1 MNSLTELNGFVNGFE
16 LPFTDERLPD
26 VLFDRA
32 TPTNQTQ
39 SVDRGFTISG
49 SVGMDII
56 EILNAPSSN
65 PIYTID
71 VSALAGA
78 TVSYASLP
86 AGVSLLN
93 PSTGVYVITG
103 FQDKTQWDLIKS
115 PTIDFSDD
123 FVGSFTYTSTISY
136 FSFYTGATS
145 YTWTTSVTVNNI
157 LFWTNSTQFIYSLS
171 AVSNITGEPNLGN
184 LDAAYPGVTWT
195 VTITPSNIT
204 SINTFTTT
212 GTGGTF
218 SVDAST
224 KVVTIVGTRAQV
236 NSRLQGLQIDAN
248 AISVDFVLSYFA
260 SNSFNAVT
268 DTRAQTL
275 VSQGLATLGAVTQP
289 IIYYIEDTNFTI
301 TGAPLIT
308 DVSFDGT
315 GTYTYTIT
323 PSDVAA
329 IQTATIGGSGGT
341 ATFNASTKV
350 ITISGTRSEV
360 NGRLNSITITPAV
373 DYAVNFNLQYFC
385 STPRADTANKI
396 QVAAIG
402 SNDTEVTNMN
412 VSRAYTANNAN
423 TIFASTTPFISDFDA
438 SDPNYTVIFDC
449 PNGQWTGP
457 SSISPYVEGTLSNP
471 LSITGTKAFINARF
485 SSIKFY
491 PNGGFSGNTTFT
503 YTQIKNG
510 VTQVSQSVGLIGS
523 AGTYAGERS
532 IDFLFSQAFTPSMLD
547 VLYGQI
553 VEMLVVGGGGG
564 GTADGAGGGGGQVKY
579 STPNTIFTNQTYT
592 ITIGGGG
599 SGGNLGENA
608 TNGGNT
614 VAFGVTALGGRGAQG
629 LVGGSSYAP
638 DGTLNPGGSN
648 IYAKAGGGVW
658 TVPKTGGGGAGS
670 GGSIPSLIAFKYNVA
685 PYNVESPDTINA
697 YIGATS
703 GVPAFVNTIIA
714 GNGGIGVN
722 IGGTWGLA
730 SAYPT
735 DSPEIARWKRYSYN
749 YGFGGAGGSRINPN
763 TDPAPNSLVFF
774 SDSYNTST
782 VRFSRGGF
790 WSSFNPSPA
799 DYYISGV
806 RQPTVA
812 GGGGGGGGDSIKSKG
827 GDGIVRIRI
836 GTR

>member
-1 MNSLTELNGFVNGFE
+1 MNSLTELNGYVTGFS
-16 LPFTDERLPD
+16 LPYTDERLPD

-32 TPTNQTQ
+32 APTNQTQ

-49 SVGMDII
+49 SVGMDIL

-65 PIYTID
+65 PTYTID
-71 VSALAGA
+71 VTSLAGA

-86 AGVSLLN
+86 PGVSLLN

-103 FQDKTQWDLIKS
+103 FVDKAQWDLIKS

-123 FVGSFTYTSTISY
+123 FVGSFTYTSTVSFFSY
-136 FSFYTGATS
+136 YTGATT
-145 YTWTTSVTVNNI
+145 YTWTTAVTVNNI

-184 LDAAYPGVTWT
+184 LDAAYPGATWT
-195 VTITPSNIT
+195 VTITPSSID

-218 SVDAST
+218 SVNGST
-224 KVVTIVGTRAQV
+224 KVITISGTRAQV
-236 NSRLQGLQIDAN
+236 NSRLQGLQVDAN
-248 AISVDFVLSYFA
+248 ALSIDFVLTYFA
-260 SNSFNAVT
+260 QNSVNAVT
-268 DTRAQTL
+268 DTRTQNML
-275 VSQGLATLGAVTQP
+275 SQGLAVLGSVSQP
-289 IIYYIEDTNFTI
+289 TIYYTEDTNFTI
-301 TGAPLIT
+301 IGAPLIT
-308 DVSFDGT
+308 DTIYDGT
-315 GTYTYTIT
+315 GTYSYTIT

-329 IQTATIGGSGGT
+329 ISTATIGGSGGT
-341 ATFNASTKV
+341 ASFNNSTKV
-350 ITISGTRSEV
+350 ITISGTRTQV
-360 NGRLNSITITPAV
+360 NGRLSSITITPTV
-373 DYAVNFNLQYFC
+373 DYAQNFNLQYFC

-402 SNDTEVTNMN
+402 SNDTEITNMN
-412 VSRAYTANNAN
+412 ISRSFTANNAN
-423 TIFASTTPFISDFDA
+423 SIFSTNTPFISDLDA
-438 SDPNYTVIFDC
+438 SNPTYTIILNC

-457 SSISPYVEGTLSNP
+457 TSISPYIEGTLINP

-485 SSIKFY
+485 QFIKFY
-491 PNGGFSGNTTFT
+491 PNAGLSSNTTFT
-503 YTQIKNG
+503 FTQIKNG
-510 VTQVSQSVGLIGS
+510 VTQVSQTVALLGS
-523 AGTYAGERS
+523 AGSYSGSRV
-532 IDFLFSQAFTPSMLD
+532 IDFLFSQNWTPTFTD
-547 VLYGQI
+547 ALYGKI
-553 VEMLVVGGGGG
+553 DELLVVGGGGG

-579 STPNTIFTNQTYT
+579 STPNTNLTNQTYV
-592 ITIGGGG
+592 ITVGGGG
-599 SGGNLGENA
+599 FGGNLGENA
-608 TNGGNT
+608 VSGLSS
-614 VAFGVTALGGRGAQG
+614 VAFGVTALGGGGAQG

-638 DGTLNPGGSN
+638 NGTLNSGGSN
-648 IYAKAGGGVW
+648 VYPKAGGGVW

-670 GGSIPSLIAFKYNVA
+670 GGSIPSLIGFKYNLQGYDA
-685 PYNVESPDTINA
+685 ESPDTIDA

-703 GVPAFVNTIIA
+703 GIPAFLSRLIA
-714 GNGGIGVN
+714 GNGGIGVD
-722 IGGTWGLA
+722 IGGTWGQA

-735 DSPEIARWKRYSYN
+735 TSDEISRWKRYSYN

-763 TDPAPNSLVFF
+763 IDPPPREVQYS

-790 WSSFNPSPA
+790 WSSFSPSPA

-812 GGGGGGGGDSIKSKG
+812 GGGGAGGGDNVKSKG

>member
-1 MNSLTELNGFVNGFE
+1 MNSLTELNGYVNSFT

-26 VLFDRA
+26 VIFDRP

-39 SVDRGFTISG
+39 SVDRGFTVSG
-49 SVGMDII
+49 SVGMDIL

-71 VSALAGA
+71 VTALPGA

-86 AGVSLLN
+86 PGVSLLN
-93 PSTGVYVITG
+93 PSTGVYVVTG
-103 FQDKTQWDLIKS
+103 FIDKTQWDLIKS

-123 FVGSFTYTSTISY
+123 FVGSFTYTSTISF
-136 FSFYTGATS
+136 FSYYTGATS
-145 YTWTTSVTVNNI
+145 FTWTTAVTVNNI
-157 LFWTNSTQFIYSLS
+157 LFWTNSTQFIYALS

-195 VTITPSNIT
+195 VTVTPSSIS

-218 SVDAST
+218 SVNGST
-224 KVVTIVGTRAQV
+224 KVITIVGTRAQV

-248 AISVDFVLSYFA
+248 ALSVDFVLTYFA
-260 SNSFNAVT
+260 SNSLNGVT
-268 DTRAQTL
+268 DTRTHTL
-275 VSQGLATLGAVTQP
+275 LSQGLAVLGVVSQP
-289 IIYYIEDTNFTI
+289 IIYYNEDTNFTI

-308 DVSFDGT
+308 DVLFDGT
-315 GTYTYTIT
+315 GTYSYTIT

-341 ATFNASTKV
+341 ASFNASTKV

-412 VSRAYTANNAN
+412 INRAFTANNAN
-423 TIFASTTPFISDFDA
+423 TLFASTTPFISDFDA

-449 PNGQWTGP
+449 SDGVWTGP
-457 SSISPYVEGTLSNP
+457 SSINPYVEGALVNP

-485 SSIKFY
+485 SLIKFY
-491 PNGGFSGNTTFT
+491 PTAAFSGNTSFT

-510 VTQVSQSVGLIGS
+510 VTQVVQSVGLIGS
-523 AGTYAGERS
+523 PGTYTGERTV
-532 IDFLFSQAFTPSMLD
+532 DFLFSQTFTPNFLD
-547 VLYGQI
+547 VRYGKI
-553 VEMLVVGGGGG
+553 AELLVVGGGGG

-579 STPNTIFTNQTYT
+579 STPDTIFTNQTYT

-599 SGGNLGENA
+599 SGGNIGLNA
-608 TNGGNT
+608 ANGGNT
-614 VAFGVTALGGRGAQG
+614 VAFGVTALGGGGAQG

-638 DGTLNPGGSN
+638 NGTLNAGGSN
-648 IYAKAGGGVW
+648 IFPKAGGGVW

-685 PYNVESPDTINA
+685 PYNEESPDTINA
-697 YIGATS
+697 YLGTAS
-703 GVPAFVNTIIA
+703 GIPGTVGTVFA

-722 IGGTWGLA
+722 IGGTWGQA

-735 DSPEIARWKRYSYN
+735 DSAEVARWKRSSYN

-763 TDPAPNSLVFF
+763 TDPPPNNVIFF

-812 GGGGGGGGDSIKSKG
+812 GGGGAGGGDNIKSKG